1 MRRLMRYEKEQ
12 CHEPFLNQDC
22 TASRDYQPRPPSSK
36 TPSTFSRQGALA
48 YAAEISGT
56 Q

>member
-1 MRRLMRYEKEQ
+1 MRQPSPKLDPLHKSFFFGRY
-12 CHEPFLNQDC
+12 
-22 TASRDYQPRPPSSK
+22 T
-36 TPSTFSRQGALA
+36 RQGALA

>member
-1 MRRLMRYEKEQ
+1 MHCGLAATKPKARSPTKEL
-12 CHEPFLNQDC
+12 F
-22 TASRDYQPRPPSSK
+22 AFVPP
-36 TPSTFSRQGALA
+36 TRQGALA